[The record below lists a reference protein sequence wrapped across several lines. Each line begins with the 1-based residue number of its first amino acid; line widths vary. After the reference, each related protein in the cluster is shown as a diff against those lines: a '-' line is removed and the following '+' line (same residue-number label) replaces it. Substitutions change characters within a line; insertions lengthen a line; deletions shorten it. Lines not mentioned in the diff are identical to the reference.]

1 VLILKIDKVLC
12 FHALLQVLVL
22 KVLKVCT
29 KIVQMQ
35 GVPAYGE
42 EKTDLKSRPKKQKRQ
57 QNAGATGWNAILPKE
72 YGTRGATFCQGKKSS
87 RIFGCASKVVR
98 WKLIEPR

>member
-1 VLILKIDKVLC
+1 MDKVLC

-22 KVLKVCT
+22 KVLRVCT

-42 EKTDLKSRPKKQKRQ
+42 SKTDLKSRPKKQKRQ
-57 QNAGATGWNAILPKE
+57 QDAGAMGWNGILPNE
-72 YGTRGATFCQGKKSS
+72 HDMRRATFCQGKKSS

-98 WKLIEPR
+98 CKLIRASH